1 MIHTLLVKAIA
12 GTQAAEGYVK
22 LVLDNQQ
29 KDELLKDLQSLE
41 SNNSEQELAQ
51 KMRTFFFD
59 EEGYMANDR
68 VCQSYWWEHHD

>member
-1 MIHTLLVKAIA
+1 MIHTLLIKAIA
-12 GTQAAEGYVK
+12 GTQAPDGYVQV
-22 LVLDNQQ
+22 VLDDHQ
-29 KDELLKDLQSLE
+29 KDELLKDLQALG
-41 SNNSEQELAQ
+41 SNNKDQLLLQ